1 MNPFSTEHRSFP
13 AGAMSS
19 QFKSVTRLPEF
30 ERDIRK
36 LKKRLK
42 TIEEDL
48 DTMINTALILRHK
61 LGTDN
66 KGIFPISGLGIS
78 NREFYKVKKFAC
90 RSLPG
95 KGVRTGLRVIYT
107 YDAHND
113 HVELIEIYYKQ
124 DQENEDRSR
133 IRKNYGEA
141 NGGD

>member
-1 MNPFSTEHRSFP
+1 
-13 AGAMSS
+13 MSN
-19 QFKSVTRLPEF
+19 QFKQITRLPEF
-30 ERDIRK
+30 KRDIRK

-48 DTMINTALILRHK
+48 DTMINTALVLRHK

-66 KGIFPISGLGIS
+66 KGIFSISGLGIS

-95 KGVRTGLRVIYT
+95 KGVRSGLRVIYT
-107 YDAHND
+107 YDEEHD

-124 DQENEDRSR
+124 DQENENRAR
-133 IRKNYGEA
+133 IIQNYTKGTETPPCQ
-141 NGGD
+141 